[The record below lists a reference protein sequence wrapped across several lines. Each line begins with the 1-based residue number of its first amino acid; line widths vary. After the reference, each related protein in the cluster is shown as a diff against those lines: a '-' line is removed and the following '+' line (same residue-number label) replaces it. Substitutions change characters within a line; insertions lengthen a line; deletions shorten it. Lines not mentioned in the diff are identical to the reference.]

1 MSIFK
6 KVTHEAENRDP
17 LLEKLNT
24 TYEELRHS
32 AVETHNA
39 FDQIFMTVDREDAHL
54 GSYHNAEHILATLQ
68 AVEVM
73 YNTSYFQRYLR
84 QELNRYNLL
93 FGQQIPESHL
103 LPLLKISLCMH
114 DYGNIMR
121 LHGGYNPEITVGV
134 REVVRN
140 DDEVEEHLIVDI
152 IPEADNAD
160 NPQGA
165 FRWDEFYT
173 AASAEERGVAIAR
186 EVLRNVLPGEY
197 VQFVQRAIMCTKFL
211 FLEQIKNGGGD
222 RPVPTIVSRTAPF
235 EVFMKLVD
243 QIGAGWFVE
252 NYLRCCTGLVREA
265 YVEDRHAKLGVNLE
279 YSFLEFPDAQLRLL
293 LRPLGM
299 TGSAVES
306 LITDM
311 ELNFAMADG
320 RKGSERTKTFFLR
333 YPALAGKLKSA
344 KTRKD
349 AIELARQISRKPEF
363 LT

>member
-54 GSYHNAEHILATLQ
+54 GSYHNAEHILATLE

-73 YNTSYFQRYLR
+73 YNIPYFQRYLR

-93 FGQQIPESHL
+93 FGHQIRESHL

-121 LHGGYNPEITVGV
+121 LHGGNHPEITVGV

-140 DDEVEEHLIVDI
+140 GDGVEEEQLYVDV
-152 IPEADNAD
+152 IPQADNVD
-160 NPQGA
+160 NPQGT
-165 FRWDEFYT
+165 FRWNEFYT
-173 AASAEERGVAIAR
+173 AASAEERGVAIVE

-197 VQFVQRAIMCTKFL
+197 VQFVQQAVMCTKFL
-211 FLEQIKNGGGD
+211 FLEQIRNGGGD
-222 RPVPTIVSRTAPF
+222 RPVPTTVSRTAPF

-243 QIGAGWFVE
+243 QIGAGWFID
-252 NYLRCCTGLVREA
+252 NLKCCTGLVREA
-265 YVEDRHAKLGVNLE
+265 YVEDRHANLGVNLE
-279 YSFLEFPDAQLRLL
+279 YSFLEFPDVQLRLL

-299 TGSAVES
+299 MNGALES
-306 LITDM
+306 LVTEM
-311 ELNFAMADG
+311 ELGYAMAGG
-320 RKGSERTKTFFLR
+320 RKGNERTKAFFLR

-349 AIELARQISRKPEF
+349 AIELAREISRKPEF